1 SLLLS
6 SSSPSNRKQRI
17 LQCYFSNLNHVD
29 SLLHII
35 RSYHAPMDANKG
47 VAKNSDASLTSRAS
61 VAKDAVVDKKDE
73 KSHDVK
79 ADVQKESAKN

>member
-1 SLLLS
+1 METVKPNYVSES
-6 SSSPSNRKQRI
+6 TQGTRAQ
-17 LQCYFSNLNHVD
+17 
-29 SLLHII
+29 
-35 RSYHAPMDANKG
+35 APIGANKG

-61 VAKDAVVDKKDE
+61 AAKDAVADKKDE